1 MGSVMLAHIQ
11 NFFRGLSAS
20 GINLTIFYDAFD
32 FDRFVEGLGNTLLL
46 ICLCALG
53 SILIGAAGAAILSLS
68 KGPAAALVRAY
79 VALFRNTPL
88 LVQMYFFYFAIGSI
102 MPVTHNAIGLPQPLL
117 GSFSWAVISLSLY
130 SGAFNVETFRAGIG
144 AVHNSYEEAALA
156 LGYNRYQ
163 AFLSVTAPLALR
175 FSFASL
181 ANNLVDLTKSTT
193 VAYAVGV
200 VDLLYVS
207 NQIWSDSLNTFE
219 MMNMMLLVYLFL
231 TGVVVYIIG
240 RVEAAMR
247 LPGFG
252 QGGAR

>member
-1 MGSVMLAHIQ
+1 MITDIQTFFQDLA
-11 NFFRGLSAS
+11 SS

-32 FDRFVEGLGNTLLL
+32 FDRFITGLGNTLLL
-46 ICLCALG
+46 ILVSAFF
-53 SILIGAAGAAILSLS
+53 SIIIGAGCAAILTLS
-68 KGPAAALVRAY
+68 NGIAAAFVRGY
-79 VALFRNTPL
+79 IALFRNTPL
-88 LVQMYFFYFAIGSI
+88 IVQMYFFYFAIGSI
-102 MPVTHNAIGLPQPLL
+102 MPVGRNELGLPQPLI

-130 SGAFNVETFRAGIG
+130 SGAFNTETFRAGIG

-156 LGYNRYQ
+156 LGYGKRQ

-181 ANNLVDLTKSTT
+181 ANNLVDLTKATT

-200 VDLLYVS
+200 AELLYVS
-207 NQIWSDSLNTFE
+207 NQIWSDSLNTIE
-219 MMNMMLLVYLFL
+219 MMNVMLVIYLVL
-231 TGVVVYIIG
+231 TGAVVFIIN

-252 QGGAR
+252 LGDGQ

>member
-1 MGSVMLAHIQ
+1 MIADIQ
-11 NFFRGLSAS
+11 TFFRHLADS

-32 FDRFVEGLGNTLLL
+32 FDRFVKGLGNTLLL
-46 ICLCALG
+46 VVLSG
-53 SILIGAAGAAILSLS
+53 FFSIIIGAAGAAVLTLG
-68 KGPAAALVRAY
+68 KGTATAVVRAY

-102 MPVTHNAIGLPQPLL
+102 MPVSQNEIGLPVPLL

-130 SGAFNVETFRAGIG
+130 SGAFNVETFRSGVG

-156 LGYNRYQ
+156 LGYSRTQ
-163 AFLSVTAPLALR
+163 AFISVTVPLALR

-181 ANNLVDLTKSTT
+181 SNNLVDLTKATT

-200 VDLLYVS
+200 AELLYVS
-207 NQIWSDSLNTFE
+207 NQIWSDSLNTIE
-219 MMNMMLLVYLFL
+219 MMNVMLLIYLGL
-231 TGVVVYIIG
+231 TGAVVFIIN
-240 RVEAAMR
+240 RVEAATR

-252 QGGAR
+252 LGVG

>member
-1 MGSVMLAHIQ
+1 MIADIQ
-11 NFFRGLSAS
+11 TFFRHLADS

-32 FDRFVEGLGNTLLL
+32 FDRFVKGLGNTLLL
-46 ICLCALG
+46 VVLSG
-53 SILIGAAGAAILSLS
+53 FFSIIIGAAGAAILTLS
-68 KGPAAALVRAY
+68 KGPATAVVRAY

-102 MPVTHNAIGLPQPLL
+102 MPVSQNEIGLPVPLL

-130 SGAFNVETFRAGIG
+130 SGAFNVETFRSGVG

-156 LGYNRYQ
+156 LGYSRTQ
-163 AFLSVTAPLALR
+163 AFISVTVPLALR

-181 ANNLVDLTKSTT
+181 SNNLVDLTKATT

-200 VDLLYVS
+200 AELLYVS
-207 NQIWSDSLNTFE
+207 NQIWSDSLNTIE
-219 MMNMMLLVYLFL
+219 MMNVMLLIYLGL
-231 TGVVVYIIG
+231 TGAVVFIIN
-240 RVEAAMR
+240 RVEAATR

-252 QGGAR
+252 LGVG

>member
-1 MGSVMLAHIQ
+1 MITEIQTYFRELA
-11 NFFRGLSAS
+11 AS

-32 FDRFVEGLGNTLLL
+32 FDRFVTGFGNTLLL
-46 ICLCALG
+46 ILISAAC
-53 SILIGAAGAAILSLS
+53 SIAIGAAGAAVLTLGR
-68 KGPAAALVRAY
+68 GPAPACIRGY

-88 LVQMYFFYFAIGSI
+88 IVQMYFFYFAVGSI
-102 MPVTHNAIGLPQPLL
+102 MPVGRNELGLPQPLI

-144 AVHNSYEEAALA
+144 AVHGSYEEAALA
-156 LGYNRYQ
+156 LGYNRRQ
-163 AFLSVTAPLALR
+163 AFFSVTVPLALR

-181 ANNLVDLTKSTT
+181 ANNLVDLTKATT

-200 VDLLYVS
+200 AELLYVS
-207 NQIWSDSLNTFE
+207 NQIWSDSLNTIE
-219 MMNMMLLVYLFL
+219 MMNVMLVIYLTL
-231 TGVVVYIIG
+231 TAAVVFIIN

-252 QGGAR
+252 LGDGQ